1 MGLIT
6 IHLLVL
12 AKIAVKEDIHLK
24 IKILLLIEKIVT
36 TLGSKILETQIK
48 A

>member
-24 IKILLLIEKIVT
+24 IKMLLLIEKIVKKVSNK
-36 TLGSKILETQIK
+36 SKK
-48 A
+48 